1 MRKKPLNF
9 VKLVFPSRSANESLA
24 RSVAAAFVSQLDPT
38 LEELSDVKTAVSEA
52 VTNVVVHA
60 YPDKIGPVEMV
71 LRLHEGNVVEIVV
84 RDKGCGIEDVQKAME
99 PTYTTGGAD
108 RSGMGFTIMES
119 FMDTMKVRSVPGRG
133 TTVTMRKKIALR
145 ASVR

>member
-108 RSGMGFTIMES
+108 RSGMGFTLSLIH
-119 FMDTMKVRSVPGRG
+119 
-133 TTVTMRKKIALR
+133 I
-145 ASVR
+145 